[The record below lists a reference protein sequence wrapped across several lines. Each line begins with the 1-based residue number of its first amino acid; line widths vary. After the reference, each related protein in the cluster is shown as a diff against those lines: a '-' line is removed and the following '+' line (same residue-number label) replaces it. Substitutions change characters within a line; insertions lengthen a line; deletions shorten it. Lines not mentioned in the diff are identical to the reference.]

1 MTWIATVSF
10 AHGSESL
17 QRAIREQQALYPPE
31 YQQQVVGLPDKDDE
45 GIVAA
50 HSLIPEALKHAFGTF
65 GACMSP
71 DLPLTRRQHEI
82 IATVVST
89 TNRTRYCSISHAEFL
104 RRVTLDDALA
114 RQLSTDY
121 RAAPITEAE
130 RVMVE
135 YAIQITR
142 DATRITQR
150 DHVRLREVGFDDVGI
165 LQITMVAAWFNYIN
179 RMADALGVG
188 RDESAMVEPA

>member
-1 MTWIATVSF
+1 MTWIATVAFSQ
-10 AHGSESL
+10 ASESL
-17 QRAIREQQALYPPE
+17 QRAIHDTRALYPPE
-31 YQQQVVGLPDKDDE
+31 YQDQVPGLPDKDDE
-45 GIVAA
+45 GVVAA
-50 HSLIPEALKHAFGTF
+50 HSLIPEGLKYAFGTF
-65 GACMSP
+65 AACTSP

-89 TNRTRYCSISHAEFL
+89 TNRTRYCSISHTEFL
-104 RRVTLDDALA
+104 RRVTLDDTLA
-114 RQLSTDY
+114 RQLSADY

-142 DATRITQR
+142 DATRITR
-150 DHVRLREVGFDDVGI
+150 NDHKRLRDVGFDDVGI
-165 LQITMVAAWFNYIN
+165 LQITMIAAWFNYIN

-188 RDESAMVEPA
+188 RG